1 LPESGKEQ
9 EIHGWLRPCRH
20 FAIDP
25 QRRQKNGGAC
35 GTAKFRE
42 ETSKKADS
50 AVKDRIAAVHNLAQG
65 HSHASKIS
73 HCSIVFGMDSTY
85 MRA

>member
-1 LPESGKEQ
+1 MRYPDS
-9 EIHGWLRPCRH
+9 
-20 FAIDP
+20 
-25 QRRQKNGGAC
+25 QKNGGAR

-73 HCSIVFGMDSTY
+73 HCSIVYSAHARIRKSVGAM
-85 MRA
+85 MRKLSVT

>member
-1 LPESGKEQ
+1 MRYPDS
-9 EIHGWLRPCRH
+9 
-20 FAIDP
+20 
-25 QRRQKNGGAC
+25 QKNGGAR